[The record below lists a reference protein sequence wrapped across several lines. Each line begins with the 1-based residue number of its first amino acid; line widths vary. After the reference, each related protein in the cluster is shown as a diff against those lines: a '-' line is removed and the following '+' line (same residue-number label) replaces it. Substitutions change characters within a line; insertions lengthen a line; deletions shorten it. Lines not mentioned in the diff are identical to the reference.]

1 MEKVVA
7 DKNAFEKLLDKSGLK
22 RKVIAE
28 RLDISRSAL
37 YKKQKNPRNIG
48 ADEMAEFADVLG
60 VDPKTVLNAIL
71 ISQAVDKNN
80 TTERKKVKRT
90 KKAPTDCNPSKALV

>member
-7 DKNAFEKLLDKSGLK
+7 DKNAFEKLLDKS
-22 RKVIAE
+22 
-28 RLDISRSAL
+28 L

-71 ISQAVDKNN
+71 IS
-80 TTERKKVKRT
+80 
-90 KKAPTDCNPSKALV
+90 